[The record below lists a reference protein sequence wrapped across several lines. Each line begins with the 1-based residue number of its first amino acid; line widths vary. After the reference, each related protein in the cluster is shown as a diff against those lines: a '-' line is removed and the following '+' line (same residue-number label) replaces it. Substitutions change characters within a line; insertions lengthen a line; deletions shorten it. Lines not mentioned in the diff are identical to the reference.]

1 MTTTYLY
8 IVRHGKT
15 MFNTLGRAQ
24 GWCDS
29 PLTAQ
34 GREGIRE
41 LGRGFREAQ
50 LTFRE
55 ALTSDSGRTIET
67 LGLIV
72 AEQGQTDL
80 VHTQDRRIREWCF
93 GSMEGLYDDELFL
106 GVLPSALGNG
116 RSLDELTYPEI
127 ADLMVA
133 VDTAGWAE
141 PWAVLR
147 ERILSGFEAFAQKL
161 SQTGGGNG
169 LVVCHGMTIATLLW
183 LIDANQE
190 RVMIDNGSVT
200 VLAYENGQFSIQS
213 VADMGYR
220 QRGREI
226 LGHEAN

>member
-67 LGLIV
+67 LGLIL
-72 AEQGQTDL
+72 ADQGQTDL
-80 VHTQDRRIREWCF
+80 AHTQDRRIREWCF

-183 LIDANQE
+183 LIDADQE